1 MKTNTGKKATLVAM
15 ATLAVAGSAFA
26 AQAEEKEST
35 LVNKSEFQPTKI
47 DVTATDVESAKKEVE
62 KVEQQTAQQASVV
75 DSKTTELQNAEG
87 DLKVAEKA
95 KGEAQ
100 LALQKA
106 TPEAIAEAKE
116 NIVGFEKD
124 LERND
129 NDAQGKHAL
138 LEAHNKEVKKQES
151 VVSKAEEKAKEAGE
165 TRDKAKEAVE
175 LVKEDLSSQSVEKAK
190 EEADAATQ
198 NVATAKKAKDEAEKE
213 YKAALESDKK
223 REQAIQDKKAEL
235 VSKEGVAD
243 DAQDLIK
250 KLKQE
255 KSSTLSEQ
263 EQAKSALTKA
273 KNKLDS
279 INSFTISPE
288 YKTYLKQ
295 FATSPSGSQ
304 AYKEALQQLANMN
317 ASLYAANVFKGNPDE
332 DTKMLDLNNLSKDE
346 QETLSLFAADLINQ
360 VREQM
365 GVKKLTVSPG
375 AIKLAGKVAD
385 NYVADN
391 WGWKELTDP
400 DKGHNNTA
408 INKAAKEEG
417 LEYAPGN
424 DFQIYENLYNR
435 KGESNRMSMSSAK
448 RFIFESV
455 RKFLFN
461 GKEWEHAKSVSG
473 VKDRI
478 EYLGIDFSVT
488 PESTNVHA
496 LFVPSVYIKSNSSF
510 DRTVIDNP
518 NTKEA
523 VEKVYKKAEET
534 LDAADLKV
542 AAASS
547 KLVTAEKELKKAQEA
562 VTQAQNE
569 LQNALGVELQGEVKK
584 ANLEA
589 AKQAYK
595 DAEKAKEAAELKV
608 ANFKAYVEK
617 KEAELAKLEQELAS
631 LSKEAELANTSVDNE
646 KAKLK
651 ELQEK
656 ANKVAEELK
665 DLTTEKATVA
675 EKLAAAKETLKKY
688 ESAPE
693 DYRKANEKLAENHGK
708 VAQLK
713 NELEK
718 EVEAL
723 NTLNTLLG
731 EKKALYAELKAQFDI
746 QNITNQ
752 LNQVQTSHYP
762 DINTFNT
769 FNTKNEAPKT
779 EAPKAVEKGTVKLS
793 VNYADHQSAEPI
805 EKVSKSNTYLPSTG
819 QEDNAYLLFAGLM
832 ILGAYV
838 YRLKPAKKGEQ

>member
-1 MKTNTGKKATLVAM
+1 MKTNTGKKVSLFAV
-15 ATLAVAGSAFA
+15 ATLALAGSAFA
-26 AQAEEKEST
+26 VKAEEQEST
-35 LVNKSEFQPTKI
+35 LVNKSEFQPTKA
-47 DVTATDVESAKKEVE
+47 DVTATDVEAAKNEVE
-62 KVEQQTAQQASVV
+62 KVGHQTARQASVV
-75 DSKTTELQNAEG
+75 EGKTAELQSAEE
-87 DLKVAEKA
+87 DLKVTEKA
-95 KGEAQ
+95 KDEAQ
-100 LALQKA
+100 MALKKA
-106 TPEAIAEAKE
+106 TPKAIAETKKT
-116 NIVGFEKD
+116 IVGLEKD

-129 NDAQGKHAL
+129 NDAQGKQAL
-138 LEAHNKEVKKQES
+138 LEAHNKDIKEQEAT
-151 VVSKAEEKAKEAGE
+151 VSKAEEKAQEAGK

-175 LVKEDLSSQSVEKAK
+175 LVKKDLNNQSIEKAK
-190 EEADAATQ
+190 EDADVATQ
-198 NVATAKKAKDEAEKE
+198 NVGTAQKALYEAKKE
-213 YKAALESDKK
+213 YNAALESDKK
-223 REQAIQDKKAEL
+223 REEHIQEKKAEL
-235 VSKEGVAD
+235 VSKEGNAD
-243 DAQDLIK
+243 NAQSLVE
-250 KLKQE
+250 KLKQD
-255 KSSTLSEQ
+255 KSSALSEQ
-263 EQAKSALTKA
+263 KQAKSALAKA
-273 KNKLDS
+273 QNKLDS

-295 FATSPSGSQ
+295 YATSPSGSQ
-304 AYKEALQQLANMN
+304 ASKEALQQLANMN

-375 AIKLAGKVAD
+375 AVKLAGKVAD

-417 LEYAPGN
+417 LEYAPAN

-448 RFIFESV
+448 QFIFESV

-488 PESTNVHA
+488 PESTNLHA
-496 LFVPSVYIKSNSSF
+496 LFVPTIYIKSNSSF

-518 NTKEA
+518 NAKGA
-523 VEKVYKKAEET
+523 VEKVYKEAEET
-534 LDAADLKV
+534 LKAANLKV
-542 AAASS
+542 TEASS
-547 KLVTAEKELKKAQEA
+547 KLDTAEKELKKAQEA
-562 VTQAQNE
+562 VAQAQNE

-595 DAEKAKEAAELKV
+595 EAEKAKEDAELKV

-617 KEAELAKLEQELAS
+617 KKVELAKLEQELEA
-631 LSKEAELANTSVDNE
+631 LSKEADKDNASVDNE
-646 KAKLK
+646 KAKLE

-665 DLTTEKATVA
+665 DLAAEKATIV
-675 EKLAAAKETLKKY
+675 EKVAAAKETLKKY

-693 DYRKANEKLAENHGK
+693 DYRKASEQLVEIQGK
-708 VAQLK
+708 VEQLK

-731 EKKALYAELKAQFDI
+731 EKKALYAELKAQFDM

-752 LNQVQTSHYP
+752 LNQAQTGYYP
-762 DINTFNT
+762 GISTFNT
-769 FNTKNEAPKT
+769 NNEEPKT
-779 EAPKAVEKGTVKLS
+779 ELAKAVEKGTVKLS
-793 VNYADHQSAEPI
+793 VNYAGHQSTEPI
-805 EKVSKSNTYLPSTG
+805 EKVSKANTYLPSTG
-819 QEDNAYLLFAGLM
+819 QVENAYLLFAGLM
-832 ILGAYV
+832 ILGAFV
-838 YRLKPAKKGEQ
+838 YKLKPAKKGEQ

>member
-1 MKTNTGKKATLVAM
+1 MKTNTGKKVSLVAM

-26 AQAEEKEST
+26 VQAEEQEST
-35 LVNKSEFQPTKI
+35 LVDKSEFQSTKA
-47 DVTATDVESAKKEVE
+47 DVTAADVESAKNELD
-62 KVEQQTAQQASVV
+62 KVEQQTTQQASVV
-75 DSKTTELQNAEG
+75 DSKTTELKSAEE
-87 DLKVAEKA
+87 DLKVTEKA
-95 KGEAQ
+95 KDDAQ
-100 LALQKA
+100 MALQKA
-106 TPEAIAEAKE
+106 TPEAIAETKKT
-116 NIVGFEKD
+116 IVGLEKD

-129 NDAQGKHAL
+129 NDAQGKQAL
-138 LEAHNKEVKKQES
+138 LEAHNKDIKEQETT
-151 VVSKAEEKAKEAGE
+151 VSKAEEKAQEAGK

-175 LVKEDLSSQSVEKAK
+175 LVKKGLNSQSIEKAK
-190 EEADAATQ
+190 EDADVATQ
-198 NVATAKKAKDEAEKE
+198 NVDTAQKALSEAKKE

-223 REQAIQDKKAEL
+223 REEHIQEKKAEL
-235 VSKEGVAD
+235 VSKEGNAD
-243 DAQDLIK
+243 NAQSLVE
-250 KLKQE
+250 KLKQD
-255 KSSTLSEQ
+255 KSSALSEQ
-263 EQAKSALTKA
+263 QQAKSALAKA
-273 KNKLDS
+273 QNKLDS

-288 YKTYLKQ
+288 YKAYLKQ
-295 FATSPSGSQ
+295 YATSPAGSQ
-304 AYKEALQQLANMN
+304 ASQEALKQLANMN
-317 ASLYAANVFKGNPDE
+317 ASLYAANSYKGNPDE
-332 DTKMLDLNNLSKDE
+332 DSKMLDLNNLSKDE

-417 LEYAPGN
+417 LEYAPAN

-448 RFIFESV
+448 RFVFESV

-473 VKDRI
+473 IKDRV

-488 PESTNVHA
+488 PESTNLHA

-534 LDAADLKV
+534 LKAADLKV
-542 AAASS
+542 AETSS
-547 KLVTAEKELKKAQEA
+547 KLDTAEKELKKAQEA
-562 VTQAQNE
+562 VEQAQNE

-589 AKQAYK
+589 VKQAYE
-595 DAEKAKEAAELKV
+595 DAKKAKEDADLKV

-617 KEAELAKLEQELAS
+617 EKAELAKLEQELEA
-631 LSKEAELANTSVDNE
+631 LSKEADKANASVGNE
-646 KAKLK
+646 KEKLK
-651 ELQEK
+651 AFLEK

-665 DLTTEKATVA
+665 DLDTEKATTV
-675 EKLAAAKETLKKY
+675 EKLSAAKETLKKY

-693 DYRKANEKLAENHGK
+693 DYRKASEKLVEIQGK

-723 NTLNTLLG
+723 NTLNALLG

-752 LNQVQTSHYP
+752 LNQAQTGHYP
-762 DINTFNT
+762 GINTFNT
-769 FNTKNEAPKT
+769 NNEAPKT

-793 VNYADHQSAEPI
+793 VNYADHQSTESI
-805 EKVSKSNTYLPSTG
+805 EKVSKANTYLPSTG
-819 QEDNAYLLFAGLM
+819 QVENAYLLFAGLM
-832 ILGAYV
+832 ILGALV
-838 YRLKPAKKGEQ
+838 YKLKPAKKGE

>member
-1 MKTNTGKKATLVAM
+1 MNKKVSLVAM
-15 ATLAVAGSAFA
+15 TTLAVAGSAFA
-26 AQAEEKEST
+26 VQAEEQKST
-35 LVNKSEFQPTKI
+35 PVDKSEFQSTKA
-47 DVTATDVESAKKEVE
+47 DVTATDVESAKNELD
-62 KVEQQTAQQASVV
+62 KVEQQTTQQASVV
-75 DSKTTELQNAEG
+75 DSKTTELKSAEE
-87 DLKVAEKA
+87 DLKVSEKA
-95 KGEAQ
+95 KDDAQ
-100 LALQKA
+100 MALQKA
-106 TPEAIAEAKE
+106 TPEAIAETKK
-116 NIVGFEKD
+116 NILGLEKD
-124 LERND
+124 LERNN
-129 NDAQGKHAL
+129 NDAQGKQAL
-138 LEAHNKEVKKQES
+138 LEAHNKDIKEQETT
-151 VVSKAEEKAKEAGE
+151 VSKAEEKAQEAGE

-175 LVKEDLSSQSVEKAK
+175 LVKKDLNSQSIEKAK
-190 EEADAATQ
+190 EDAD
-198 NVATAKKAKDEAEKE
+198 VATLNVNTAKQALSEAEKE
-213 YKAALESDKK
+213 YEAALENDKK
-223 REQAIQDKKAEL
+223 REEHIQEKKAEL
-235 VSKEGVAD
+235 VNKEGAAD
-243 DAQDLIK
+243 NARSLVG
-250 KLKQE
+250 KLKQD
-255 KSSTLSEQ
+255 KSSALSEQ
-263 EQAKSALTKA
+263 EQAKSALAKE

-295 FATSPSGSQ
+295 YATSPSGSQ
-304 AYKEALQQLANMN
+304 ASKEALQQLAKMN
-317 ASLYAANVFKGNPDE
+317 AALYAANSYKGNTDE
-332 DTKMLDLNNLSKDE
+332 DSKMLDLNNLSKDE

-385 NYVADN
+385 NYVSDN

-417 LEYAPGN
+417 LEYAPAN

-435 KGESNRMSMSSAK
+435 KGESNHMSMNSAK

-478 EYLGIDFSVT
+478 EYLGVDFSVT
-488 PESTNVHA
+488 PESTNLHA
-496 LFVPSVYIKSNSSF
+496 LFVPTIYIKSNSSF

-534 LDAADLKV
+534 LKAADLKV
-542 AAASS
+542 TEASS
-547 KLVTAEKELKKAQEA
+547 KLDTAEKELKKAQEA
-562 VTQAQNE
+562 VKQAQNE

-589 AKQAYK
+589 AEQAYK
-595 DAEKAKEAAELKV
+595 DAEKAKEDAELKV
-608 ANFKAYVEK
+608 ANFKAYIQEK
-617 KEAELAKLEQELAS
+617 KAELAKLEQELEA
-631 LSKEAELANTSVDNE
+631 LSKEADKANASVGNE
-646 KAKLK
+646 KGKLK
-651 ELQEK
+651 AFQEK

-665 DLTTEKATVA
+665 DLATEKATTV
-675 EKLAAAKETLKKY
+675 EKLSAAKETLKKY

-693 DYRKANEKLAENHGK
+693 DYRKASEKLVEIQGK
-708 VAQLK
+708 VAKLK

-723 NTLNTLLG
+723 NRLNTLLG

-752 LNQVQTSHYP
+752 LNQAQTGHYP
-762 DINTFNT
+762 GINT

-793 VNYADHQSAEPI
+793 VNYADHQSNESI
-805 EKVSKSNTYLPSTG
+805 EKVSKANTYLPSTG
-819 QEDNAYLLFAGLM
+819 QAENAYLLFAGLI
-832 ILGAYV
+832 ILGAFV
-838 YRLKPAKKGEQ
+838 YKLKPAKKGE

>member
-1 MKTNTGKKATLVAM
+1 MKTNTGKKVSLIAM
-15 ATLAVAGSAFA
+15 ATLAVAGSAYA
-26 AQAEEKEST
+26 VQAEEQEST
-35 LVNKSEFQPTKI
+35 LVDKSEFQSTKA
-47 DVTATDVESAKKEVE
+47 DVTAADVESAKNELD
-62 KVEQQTAQQASVV
+62 KVEQQTAQQSSVV
-75 DSKTTELQNAEG
+75 DSKTTELKSAEKEL
-87 DLKVAEKA
+87 DSTEKA
-95 KGEAQ
+95 KNETQ

-106 TPEAIAEAKE
+106 TPEAIAETKKT
-116 NIVGFEKD
+116 IVGLEKD

-129 NDAQGKHAL
+129 NDAQGKQAL
-138 LEAHNKEVKKQES
+138 LEAHNKDIKEQEAT
-151 VVSKAEEKAKEAGE
+151 VSKAEEKAQEAGE

-175 LVKEDLSSQSVEKAK
+175 LVKKDLSSQSVEKAK
-190 EEADAATQ
+190 EEADTANK
-198 NVATAKKAKDEAEKE
+198 NVGTAQKALSEAEKE

-223 REQAIQDKKAEL
+223 REEDIQDKKAEL
-235 VSKEGVAD
+235 VSKEGIAG
-243 DAQDLIK
+243 DAQNLVE

-255 KSSTLSEQ
+255 KSSTLSKQ
-263 EQAKSALTKA
+263 EQGKSALAKA

-295 FATSPSGSQ
+295 YATSPSGSQ
-304 AYKEALQQLANMN
+304 ASKEALQQLANMN

-375 AIKLAGKVAD
+375 AVKLAGKVAD

-417 LEYAPGN
+417 LEYAPAN

-448 RFIFESV
+448 QFIFESV

-488 PESTNVHA
+488 PESTNLHA
-496 LFVPSVYIKSNSSF
+496 LFVPTIYIKSNSSF

-534 LDAADLKV
+534 LKAADLKV
-542 AAASS
+542 TEASS
-547 KLVTAEKELKKAQEA
+547 KLDTAEKELKKAQEA
-562 VTQAQNE
+562 VKQAQNE

-589 AKQAYK
+589 AEQAYK
-595 DAEKAKEAAELKV
+595 DAEKAKEDAELKV

-617 KEAELAKLEQELAS
+617 KEVELAKSEQKLEA
-631 LSKEAELANTSVDNE
+631 LSKEADKATVSKAEA

-665 DLTTEKATVA
+665 DLTTEKATIV
-675 EKLAAAKETLKKY
+675 EKLSAAKETLKKY

-693 DYRKANEKLAENHGK
+693 DYRKANEKLAETHGK
-708 VAQLK
+708 VALLK

-752 LNQVQTSHYP
+752 LNQAQTGHYP
-762 DINTFNT
+762 GINT

-779 EAPKAVEKGTVKLS
+779 EALKAVEKGTVKLS
-793 VNYADHQSAEPI
+793 VNYANLQSTEPI

-819 QEDNAYLLFAGLM
+819 QVENAYLLFAGLM
-832 ILGAYV
+832 ILGAFV
-838 YRLKPAKKGEQ
+838 YKLKPAKKGEQ

>member
-1 MKTNTGKKATLVAM
+1 MKTNTGKKVSLVAM

-26 AQAEEKEST
+26 VQAEEQEST
-35 LVNKSEFQPTKI
+35 LVDKSEFQSTKA
-47 DVTATDVESAKKEVE
+47 DVTAADVESAKNELD
-62 KVEQQTAQQASVV
+62 KVEQQTAQQSSVV
-75 DSKTTELQNAEG
+75 NSKTTELKSAEEE
-87 DLKVAEKA
+87 LKATEKA
-95 KGEAQ
+95 ENEAQ
-100 LALQKA
+100 MALQKA
-106 TPEAIAEAKE
+106 TPEAIAETKKT
-116 NIVGFEKD
+116 IVGLEKD

-129 NDAQGKHAL
+129 NDAQGKQAL
-138 LEAHNKEVKKQES
+138 LEAHNKDIKEQETT
-151 VVSKAEEKAKEAGE
+151 VSKAEEKAQEAGK

-175 LVKEDLSSQSVEKAK
+175 LVKKDLNSQSIEKAK
-190 EEADAATQ
+190 EDADVATQ
-198 NVATAKKAKDEAEKE
+198 NVDIAQKALSEAKKE

-223 REQAIQDKKAEL
+223 REEHIQEKKAEL
-235 VSKEGVAD
+235 VSKEGNAD
-243 DAQDLIK
+243 NAQSLFE
-250 KLKQE
+250 KLKQD
-255 KSSTLSEQ
+255 KSSALSEQ
-263 EQAKSALTKA
+263 KQAKSALAKA
-273 KNKLDS
+273 QNKLDS

-288 YKTYLKQ
+288 YKAYLKQ
-295 FATSPSGSQ
+295 YATSPAGSQ
-304 AYKEALQQLANMN
+304 ASKEALQQLANMN
-317 ASLYAANVFKGNPDE
+317 ASLYAANSYKGNPDE
-332 DTKMLDLNNLSKDE
+332 DSKMLDLNNLSKDE

-365 GVKKLTVSPG
+365 GVKKLKVSPG

-417 LEYAPGN
+417 LEYAPAN

-435 KGESNRMSMSSAK
+435 KGESNRMSMNSAK

-488 PESTNVHA
+488 PESTNLHA
-496 LFVPSVYIKSNSSF
+496 LFVPTIYIKPNSSF

-523 VEKVYKKAEET
+523 AEKAYKKAEET
-534 LDAADLKV
+534 LKAADLKV
-542 AAASS
+542 TEASS
-547 KLVTAEKELKKAQEA
+547 KLGTAEKELKKAQEA
-562 VTQAQNE
+562 VKQAQNE

-589 AKQAYK
+589 AKQAYE
-595 DAEKAKEAAELKV
+595 DAEKAKEDAELKV
-608 ANFKAYVEK
+608 ANFKSYVEK
-617 KEAELAKLEQELAS
+617 KEVELAKLEQELEA
-631 LSKEAELANTSVDNE
+631 LSKEADKANASVDNE

-665 DLTTEKATVA
+665 DLATEKATIV

-693 DYRKANEKLAENHGK
+693 DYRKASEKLAENHGK
-708 VAQLK
+708 VAKLK

-752 LNQVQTSHYP
+752 LNQAQTGHYP
-762 DINTFNT
+762 GSNT

-779 EAPKAVEKGTVKLS
+779 EALKAVEKGTVKLS
-793 VNYADHQSAEPI
+793 VNYANLQSTEPI
-805 EKVSKSNTYLPSTG
+805 EKVSKANTYLPSTG
-819 QEDNAYLLFAGLM
+819 QVENAYLLFAGLM
-832 ILGAYV
+832 ILGAFV
-838 YRLKPAKKGEQ
+838 YKLKPAKKGEQ

>member
-1 MKTNTGKKATLVAM
+1 MKTNTGKKVSLVAM

-26 AQAEEKEST
+26 VQAEEQEST
-35 LVNKSEFQPTKI
+35 LVDKSEFQSTKA
-47 DVTATDVESAKKEVE
+47 DVTATDVESAKNELD
-62 KVEQQTAQQASVV
+62 KVEQQATQQASVV
-75 DSKTTELQNAEG
+75 DSKTTELKSAEE
-87 DLKVAEKA
+87 DLKVSEKA
-95 KGEAQ
+95 KDDAQ
-100 LALQKA
+100 MALHKA
-106 TPEAIAEAKE
+106 TPEAIAETKKT
-116 NIVGFEKD
+116 IVGLEKD

-129 NDAQGKHAL
+129 NDAQGKQAL
-138 LEAHNKEVKKQES
+138 LEAHNKDIKEQETT
-151 VVSKAEEKAKEAGE
+151 VSKAEEKAQEAGK

-175 LVKEDLSSQSVEKAK
+175 LVKKDLNSQSIEKAK
-190 EEADAATQ
+190 EDADVATQ
-198 NVATAKKAKDEAEKE
+198 NVDTAQKALSEAKKE

-223 REQAIQDKKAEL
+223 REEHIQEKKAEL
-235 VSKEGVAD
+235 VSKEGNAD
-243 DAQDLIK
+243 NAQSLVE
-250 KLKQE
+250 KLKQD
-255 KSSTLSEQ
+255 KSSALSEQ
-263 EQAKSALTKA
+263 QQAKSALAKA
-273 KNKLDS
+273 QNKLDS

-288 YKTYLKQ
+288 YKAYLKQ
-295 FATSPSGSQ
+295 YATSPAGSQ
-304 AYKEALQQLANMN
+304 ASKEALQQLANMN
-317 ASLYAANVFKGNPDE
+317 ASLYAANSYKGNPDE
-332 DTKMLDLNNLSKDE
+332 DSKMLDLNNLSKDE

-365 GVKKLTVSPG
+365 GVKKLKVSPG

-417 LEYAPGN
+417 LEYAPAN

-435 KGESNRMSMSSAK
+435 KGESNRMSMNSAK

-488 PESTNVHA
+488 PESTNLHA
-496 LFVPSVYIKSNSSF
+496 LFVPTIYIKPNSSF

-523 VEKVYKKAEET
+523 AEKAYKKAEET
-534 LDAADLKV
+534 LKAADLKV
-542 AAASS
+542 TEASS
-547 KLVTAEKELKKAQEA
+547 KLGTAEKELKKAQEA
-562 VTQAQNE
+562 VKQAQNE

-589 AKQAYK
+589 AKQAYE
-595 DAEKAKEAAELKV
+595 DAEKAKEDAELKV

-617 KEAELAKLEQELAS
+617 KEVELAKSEQELEA
-631 LSKEAELANTSVDNE
+631 LSKEADKANASVDNE

-656 ANKVAEELK
+656 PNKVAEELK
-665 DLTTEKATVA
+665 DLATEKATTV
-675 EKLAAAKETLKKY
+675 EKLSAAKETLKKY

-693 DYRKANEKLAENHGK
+693 DYRKASEKLVEIQGK

-723 NTLNTLLG
+723 NTLNALLG
-731 EKKALYAELKAQFDI
+731 EKKALYAELKAQIDM

-752 LNQVQTSHYP
+752 LNQAQTVHYP
-762 DINTFNT
+762 VISTFNT
-769 FNTKNEAPKT
+769 NNEGPKT
-779 EAPKAVEKGTVKLS
+779 ELAKAVEKGTVKLS
-793 VNYADHQSAEPI
+793 VNYASHQSTEPI
-805 EKVSKSNTYLPSTG
+805 EKMSKANTYLPSTG
-819 QEDNAYLLFAGLM
+819 QVENAYLLFVGLM
-832 ILGAYV
+832 ILGALV
-838 YRLKPAKKGEQ
+838 YKLKPAKKGE

>member
-1 MKTNTGKKATLVAM
+1 MKTNTGKKVSLVAM

-26 AQAEEKEST
+26 VQAEEQEST
-35 LVNKSEFQPTKI
+35 LVDKSEFQSTKAA
-47 DVTATDVESAKKEVE
+47 VTSADVESAKNELD

-75 DSKTTELQNAEG
+75 DSKTTELKSAEE
-87 DLKVAEKA
+87 DLNVTEKA
-95 KGEAQ
+95 KDNAQ
-100 LALQKA
+100 MALQKA
-106 TPEAIAEAKE
+106 TPEAIAETKKT
-116 NIVGFEKD
+116 IVGLEKD

-129 NDAQGKHAL
+129 NDAQGKQAL
-138 LEAHNKEVKKQES
+138 LEAHNKDIKEQETT
-151 VVSKAEEKAKEAGE
+151 VSKAEEKAQEAGK

-175 LVKEDLSSQSVEKAK
+175 LVKKDLNSQSIEKAK
-190 EEADAATQ
+190 EDADVATQ
-198 NVATAKKAKDEAEKE
+198 NVDTAQKALSEAKKE

-223 REQAIQDKKAEL
+223 REEHIQEKKAEL
-235 VSKEGVAD
+235 VSKEGNAD
-243 DAQDLIK
+243 NAQSLVE
-250 KLKQE
+250 KLKQD
-255 KSSTLSEQ
+255 KSSALSKQ
-263 EQAKSALTKA
+263 QQAKSALAKA
-273 KNKLDS
+273 QNKLDS

-288 YKTYLKQ
+288 YKAYLKQ
-295 FATSPSGSQ
+295 YATSPAGSQ
-304 AYKEALQQLANMN
+304 ASKEALEQLANMN
-317 ASLYAANVFKGNPDE
+317 ASLYAANSYKGNPDE
-332 DTKMLDLNNLSKDE
+332 DSKMLDLNNLSKDE

-365 GVKKLTVSPG
+365 GVKKLAVSPG

-385 NYVADN
+385 NYVSDN

-417 LEYAPGN
+417 LEYAPAN

-435 KGESNRMSMSSAK
+435 KGESNRMSMNSAK

-478 EYLGIDFSVT
+478 EYLGVDFSVT
-488 PESTNVHA
+488 PESTNLHA
-496 LFVPSVYIKSNSSF
+496 LFVPTIYIKSNSSF
-510 DRTVIDNP
+510 DRTVINNP

-534 LDAADLKV
+534 LKDADLKV
-542 AAASS
+542 TEASS
-547 KLVTAEKELKKAQEA
+547 KLDTAEKELKKAQEA
-562 VTQAQNE
+562 VKQAQNE

-589 AKQAYK
+589 AEQAYK
-595 DAEKAKEAAELKV
+595 DAEKAKEDAELKV
-608 ANFKAYVEK
+608 ANFKTYIEK
-617 KEAELAKLEQELAS
+617 KKGELAKLEQELEA
-631 LSKEAELANTSVDNE
+631 LSKEADKTNASVDNE

-651 ELQEK
+651 DFQEK

-665 DLTTEKATVA
+665 DLVAEKATTV
-675 EKLAAAKETLKKY
+675 EKLSAAKETLKKY

-693 DYRKANEKLAENHGK
+693 DYRKASEKLAENNGK
-708 VAQLK
+708 VAKLK

-723 NTLNTLLG
+723 NKLNTLLG

-752 LNQVQTSHYP
+752 LNQAQTGHYLG
-762 DINTFNT
+762 INT

-793 VNYADHQSAEPI
+793 VNYVDHQSTESI
-805 EKVSKSNTYLPSTG
+805 EKVSKANTYLPSTG
-819 QEDNAYLLFAGLM
+819 QVENAYLLFAGLM
-832 ILGAYV
+832 ILGAVV

>member
-1 MKTNTGKKATLVAM
+1 MKTNTGKKVSLVAM

-26 AQAEEKEST
+26 VQAEEQEST
-35 LVNKSEFQPTKI
+35 LVDKSEFQSTKA
-47 DVTATDVESAKKEVE
+47 DVTATDVESAKNEFD
-62 KVEQQTAQQASVV
+62 KVEQQTTQQASVV
-75 DSKTTELQNAEG
+75 DSKTTELKSAEE
-87 DLKVAEKA
+87 DLKVSEKA
-95 KGEAQ
+95 KDDAQ
-100 LALQKA
+100 MALQKA
-106 TPEAIAEAKE
+106 TPEAIAETKK
-116 NIVGFEKD
+116 NILGLEKD
-124 LERND
+124 LERNN
-129 NDAQGKHAL
+129 NDAQGEQAL
-138 LEAHNKEVKKQES
+138 LEAHNKDIKEQETT
-151 VVSKAEEKAKEAGE
+151 VSKAEEKAQEAGE

-175 LVKEDLSSQSVEKAK
+175 LVKKDLNSQSIEKAK
-190 EEADAATQ
+190 EDAD
-198 NVATAKKAKDEAEKE
+198 VATLNVNTAKQALSEAEKE
-213 YKAALESDKK
+213 YEAALENDKK
-223 REQAIQDKKAEL
+223 REEHIQEKKAEL
-235 VSKEGVAD
+235 VNKEGAAD
-243 DAQDLIK
+243 NARSLVG
-250 KLKQE
+250 KLKQD
-255 KSSTLSEQ
+255 KSSALSEQ
-263 EQAKSALTKA
+263 EQAKSALAKE

-295 FATSPSGSQ
+295 YATSPSGSQ
-304 AYKEALQQLANMN
+304 ASKEALQQLAKMN
-317 ASLYAANVFKGNPDE
+317 AALYAANSYKGNTDE
-332 DTKMLDLNNLSKDE
+332 DSKMLDLNNLSKDE

-385 NYVADN
+385 NYVSDN

-417 LEYAPGN
+417 LEYAPAN

-435 KGESNRMSMSSAK
+435 KGESNHMSMNSAK

-478 EYLGIDFSVT
+478 EYLGVDFSVT
-488 PESTNVHA
+488 PESTNLHA
-496 LFVPSVYIKSNSSF
+496 LFVPTIYIKSNSSF

-534 LDAADLKV
+534 LKAADLKV
-542 AAASS
+542 TEASS
-547 KLVTAEKELKKAQEA
+547 KLDTAEKELKKAQEA
-562 VTQAQNE
+562 VKQAQNE
-569 LQNALGVELQGEVKK
+569 LQNVLGVELQGEVKK

-589 AKQAYK
+589 AEQAYK
-595 DAEKAKEAAELKV
+595 DAEKAKEDAELKV
-608 ANFKAYVEK
+608 ANFKAYIQEK
-617 KEAELAKLEQELAS
+617 KAELAKLEQELEA
-631 LSKEAELANTSVDNE
+631 LSKEADKANASVGNE
-646 KAKLK
+646 KGKLK
-651 ELQEK
+651 AFQEK

-665 DLTTEKATVA
+665 DLATEKATTV
-675 EKLAAAKETLKKY
+675 EKLSAAKETLKKY

-693 DYRKANEKLAENHGK
+693 DYRKASEKLVEIQGK
-708 VAQLK
+708 VAKLK
-713 NELEK
+713 NELKK

-723 NTLNTLLG
+723 NRLNNLLG

-752 LNQVQTSHYP
+752 LNQAQTGHYP
-762 DINTFNT
+762 GINT

-793 VNYADHQSAEPI
+793 VNYADHQSTESI
-805 EKVSKSNTYLPSTG
+805 EKVSKANTYLPSTG
-819 QEDNAYLLFAGLM
+819 QAENAYLLFAGLI
-832 ILGAYV
+832 ILGAFV
-838 YRLKPAKKGEQ
+838 YKLKPAKKGE

>member
-1 MKTNTGKKATLVAM
+1 MKTNTGKKVSLVAM

-26 AQAEEKEST
+26 VQAEEQEST
-35 LVNKSEFQPTKI
+35 LVDKSEFQSTKA
-47 DVTATDVESAKKEVE
+47 DVTATDVESAKNELD
-62 KVEQQTAQQASVV
+62 KVEQQTTQQASVV
-75 DSKTTELQNAEG
+75 DSKTTELKSAEE
-87 DLKVAEKA
+87 DSKVSEKA
-95 KGEAQ
+95 KDDAQ
-100 LALQKA
+100 MALQKA
-106 TPEAIAEAKE
+106 TPEAIAETKKT
-116 NIVGFEKD
+116 IVGLEKD
-124 LERND
+124 LERNN
-129 NDAQGKHAL
+129 NDAQGKQAL
-138 LEAHNKEVKKQES
+138 LEAHNKDIKEQETT
-151 VVSKAEEKAKEAGE
+151 VSKSEEKAQEAGK

-175 LVKEDLSSQSVEKAK
+175 LFKKDLNSQSIKKAK
-190 EEADAATQ
+190 EEADVATQ
-198 NVATAKKAKDEAEKE
+198 NVNTAKQALSEAEKE
-213 YKAALESDKK
+213 YEAALENDKK
-223 REQAIQDKKAEL
+223 REEHIQEKKDEL
-235 VSKEGVAD
+235 ISKEGIAD
-243 DAQDLIK
+243 NAQSLVG
-250 KLKQE
+250 KLKQD
-255 KSSTLSEQ
+255 KSSALSKQ
-263 EQAKSALTKA
+263 EQAKSALAKE

-295 FATSPSGSQ
+295 YATSPSGSQ
-304 AYKEALQQLANMN
+304 ASKEALQQLANMN

-332 DTKMLDLNNLSKDE
+332 DSKMLDLNKLSKDE

-391 WGWKELTDP
+391 WGWKELSDP

-417 LEYAPGN
+417 LEYAPAN

-435 KGESNRMSMSSAK
+435 KGESNRMSMNSAK

-478 EYLGIDFSVT
+478 EYLGLDFSVT
-488 PESTNVHA
+488 PESTNLHA
-496 LFVPSVYIKSNSSF
+496 LFVPSIYIKSNSSF

-518 NTKEA
+518 NSKEA

-534 LDAADLKV
+534 LKAADLKV
-542 AAASS
+542 TEASS
-547 KLVTAEKELKKAQEA
+547 KLDTAEKELKKAQEA
-562 VTQAQNE
+562 VKQAQNE

-589 AKQAYK
+589 AEQAYK
-595 DAEKAKEAAELKV
+595 DAEKAKEDADLKV
-608 ANFKAYVEK
+608 ANFKAYIEK
-617 KEAELAKLEQELAS
+617 KKGELAKLEQELEA
-631 LSKEAELANTSVDNE
+631 LSKEADKTNASVDNE

-651 ELQEK
+651 DFQEK

-665 DLTTEKATVA
+665 DLVAEKATTV
-675 EKLAAAKETLKKY
+675 EKLSAAKETLKKY

-693 DYRKANEKLAENHGK
+693 DYRKASEQLVEIQGK
-708 VAQLK
+708 VEQLK

-752 LNQVQTSHYP
+752 LNQAQTGHYP
-762 DINTFNT
+762 GINT
-769 FNTKNEAPKT
+769 FNTKNEEPKT

-793 VNYADHQSAEPI
+793 VNYADHQSTESI
-805 EKVSKSNTYLPSTG
+805 EKVSKANTYLPSTG
-819 QEDNAYLLFAGLM
+819 QVENAYLLFAGLM
-832 ILGAYV
+832 ILGALV
-838 YRLKPAKKGEQ
+838 YKLKPAKKGE

>member
-1 MKTNTGKKATLVAM
+1 MKTNTGKKVSLVAM

-26 AQAEEKEST
+26 VQAEEQEST
-35 LVNKSEFQPTKI
+35 LVDKSEFQSTKA
-47 DVTATDVESAKKEVE
+47 DVTAADVESAKNELD
-62 KVEQQTAQQASVV
+62 KVEQQTAQQSSVV
-75 DSKTTELQNAEG
+75 NSKTTELKSAEEE
-87 DLKVAEKA
+87 LKATEKA
-95 KGEAQ
+95 ENEAQ
-100 LALQKA
+100 MALQKA
-106 TPEAIAEAKE
+106 TPEAIAETKKT
-116 NIVGFEKD
+116 IVGLEKD

-129 NDAQGKHAL
+129 NDAQGKQAL
-138 LEAHNKEVKKQES
+138 LEAHNKDIKEQETT
-151 VVSKAEEKAKEAGE
+151 VSKAEEKAQEAGK

-175 LVKEDLSSQSVEKAK
+175 LVKKDLNSQSIEKAK
-190 EEADAATQ
+190 EDADVATQ
-198 NVATAKKAKDEAEKE
+198 NVNTAKQALSEAEKE
-213 YKAALESDKK
+213 YEAALENDKK
-223 REQAIQDKKAEL
+223 REEHIQEKKAEL
-235 VSKEGVAD
+235 VSKEGSAD
-243 DAQDLIK
+243 NAQSLVG
-250 KLKQE
+250 KLKQD
-255 KSSTLSEQ
+255 KSSALSKQ
-263 EQAKSALTKA
+263 EQAKSALAKE

-295 FATSPSGSQ
+295 YATSPSGSQ
-304 AYKEALQQLANMN
+304 ASKEALQQLANMN

-332 DTKMLDLNNLSKDE
+332 DSKMLDLNKLSKDE

-417 LEYAPGN
+417 LEYAPAN

-448 RFIFESV
+448 RFVFESV

-473 VKDRI
+473 VKDRV

-488 PESTNVHA
+488 PESTNLHA

-534 LDAADLKV
+534 LKAADLKV
-542 AAASS
+542 AETSS
-547 KLVTAEKELKKAQEA
+547 KLDTAKKELKKAQEA
-562 VTQAQNE
+562 VEQVQNE

-589 AKQAYK
+589 AKQAYE
-595 DAEKAKEAAELKV
+595 DAKKAKEDADLKV
-608 ANFKAYVEK
+608 ANFKAYIEK
-617 KEAELAKLEQELAS
+617 KKGVLAKLEQELEA
-631 LSKEAELANTSVDNE
+631 LSKEADKTNASVDNE
-646 KAKLK
+646 KEKLK
-651 ELQEK
+651 AFQEK
-656 ANKVAEELK
+656 ANKVTEELK
-665 DLTTEKATVA
+665 DLAAEKATIV
-675 EKLAAAKETLKKY
+675 EKLSGAKETLKKY

-693 DYRKANEKLAENHGK
+693 DYRKASEKLVEIQGK
-708 VAQLK
+708 VEQLK

-731 EKKALYAELKAQFDI
+731 EKKALYAELKTQFDM
-746 QNITNQ
+746 QNITSQ
-752 LNQVQTSHYP
+752 LNQAQTGHYP
-762 DINTFNT
+762 GINT
-769 FNTKNEAPKT
+769 FNTKNEEPKT

-793 VNYADHQSAEPI
+793 VNYADHQSTESI
-805 EKVSKSNTYLPSTG
+805 EKVSKANTYLPSTG
-819 QEDNAYLLFAGLM
+819 QVENAYLLFAGLM
-832 ILGAYV
+832 ILGALV
-838 YRLKPAKKGEQ
+838 YKLKPAKKGE

>member
-1 MKTNTGKKATLVAM
+1 MKTNTGKKVSLVAM

-26 AQAEEKEST
+26 VQAEEQEST
-35 LVNKSEFQPTKI
+35 LVDKSEFQSTKA
-47 DVTATDVESAKKEVE
+47 DVTAADVESAKNELD
-62 KVEQQTAQQASVV
+62 KVEQQTAQQSSVV
-75 DSKTTELQNAEG
+75 NSKTTELKSAEEE
-87 DLKVAEKA
+87 LKATEKA
-95 KGEAQ
+95 ENEAQ
-100 LALQKA
+100 MALQKA
-106 TPEAIAEAKE
+106 TPEAIAETKKT
-116 NIVGFEKD
+116 IVGLEKD

-129 NDAQGKHAL
+129 NDAQGKQAL
-138 LEAHNKEVKKQES
+138 LEAHNKDIKEQETT
-151 VVSKAEEKAKEAGE
+151 VSKAEEKAQEAGK

-175 LVKEDLSSQSVEKAK
+175 LVKKDLNSQSIEKAK
-190 EEADAATQ
+190 EDADVATQ
-198 NVATAKKAKDEAEKE
+198 NVNTAKQALSEAEKE
-213 YKAALESDKK
+213 YEAALENDKK
-223 REQAIQDKKAEL
+223 REEHIQEKKAEL
-235 VSKEGVAD
+235 VSKEGSAD
-243 DAQDLIK
+243 NAQSLVG
-250 KLKQE
+250 KLKQD
-255 KSSTLSEQ
+255 KSSALSKQ
-263 EQAKSALTKA
+263 EQAKSALAKE

-279 INSFTISPE
+279 INSFTIFPE

-295 FATSPSGSQ
+295 YATSPSGSQ
-304 AYKEALQQLANMN
+304 ASKEALQQLANMN

-332 DTKMLDLNNLSKDE
+332 DSKMLDLNKLSKDE

-417 LEYAPGN
+417 LEYAPAN

-448 RFIFESV
+448 RFVFESV

-473 VKDRI
+473 VKDRV

-488 PESTNVHA
+488 PESTNLHA

-534 LDAADLKV
+534 LKAADLKV
-542 AAASS
+542 AETSS
-547 KLVTAEKELKKAQEA
+547 KLDTAKKELKKAQEA
-562 VTQAQNE
+562 VEQVQNE

-589 AKQAYK
+589 AKQAYE
-595 DAEKAKEAAELKV
+595 DAKKAKEDADLKV
-608 ANFKAYVEK
+608 ANFKAYIEK
-617 KEAELAKLEQELAS
+617 KKGVLAKLEQELEA
-631 LSKEAELANTSVDNE
+631 LSKEADKTNASVDNE
-646 KAKLK
+646 KEKLK
-651 ELQEK
+651 AFQEK

-665 DLTTEKATVA
+665 DLAAEKATIV
-675 EKLAAAKETLKKY
+675 EKLSGAKETLKKY

-693 DYRKANEKLAENHGK
+693 DYRKASEKLVEIQGK
-708 VAQLK
+708 VEQLK

-731 EKKALYAELKAQFDI
+731 EKKALYAELKTQFDM
-746 QNITNQ
+746 QNITSQ
-752 LNQVQTSHYP
+752 LNQAQTGHYP
-762 DINTFNT
+762 GINT
-769 FNTKNEAPKT
+769 FNTKNEEPKT

-793 VNYADHQSAEPI
+793 VNYADHQSTESI
-805 EKVSKSNTYLPSTG
+805 EKVSKANTYLPSTG
-819 QEDNAYLLFAGLM
+819 QVENAYLLFAGLM
-832 ILGAYV
+832 ILGALV
-838 YRLKPAKKGEQ
+838 YKLKPAKKGE

>member
-1 MKTNTGKKATLVAM
+1 MKTNTGKKVSLVAM

-26 AQAEEKEST
+26 VQAEEQEST
-35 LVNKSEFQPTKI
+35 LVDKSEFQSTKA
-47 DVTATDVESAKKEVE
+47 DVTAADVESAKNELD
-62 KVEQQTAQQASVV
+62 KVEQQTTQQASVV
-75 DSKTTELQNAEG
+75 DSKTTELKSAEE
-87 DLKVAEKA
+87 DLKVTEKA
-95 KGEAQ
+95 KDDAQ
-100 LALQKA
+100 MALQKA
-106 TPEAIAEAKE
+106 TPEAIAETKKT
-116 NIVGFEKD
+116 IVGLEKD

-129 NDAQGKHAL
+129 NDAQGKQAL
-138 LEAHNKEVKKQES
+138 LEAHNKDIKEQETT
-151 VVSKAEEKAKEAGE
+151 VSKAEEKAQEAGK

-175 LVKEDLSSQSVEKAK
+175 LVKKGLNSQSIEKAK
-190 EEADAATQ
+190 EDADVATQ
-198 NVATAKKAKDEAEKE
+198 NVDTAQKALSEAKKE

-223 REQAIQDKKAEL
+223 REEHIQEKKAEL
-235 VSKEGVAD
+235 VSKEGNAD
-243 DAQDLIK
+243 NAQSLVE
-250 KLKQE
+250 KLKQD
-255 KSSTLSEQ
+255 KSSALSEQ
-263 EQAKSALTKA
+263 QQAKSALAKA
-273 KNKLDS
+273 QNKLDS

-288 YKTYLKQ
+288 YKAYLKQ
-295 FATSPSGSQ
+295 YATSPAGSQ
-304 AYKEALQQLANMN
+304 ASKEALQQLANMN
-317 ASLYAANVFKGNPDE
+317 ASLYAANSYKGNPDE
-332 DTKMLDLNNLSKDE
+332 DSKMLDLNNLSKDE

-417 LEYAPGN
+417 LEYAPAN

-448 RFIFESV
+448 RFVFESV

-473 VKDRI
+473 IKDRV

-488 PESTNVHA
+488 PESTNLHA

-534 LDAADLKV
+534 LKAADLKV
-542 AAASS
+542 AETSS
-547 KLVTAEKELKKAQEA
+547 KLDTAEKELKKAQEA
-562 VTQAQNE
+562 VEQAQNE

-589 AKQAYK
+589 VKQAYE
-595 DAEKAKEAAELKV
+595 DAKKAKEDADLKV

-617 KEAELAKLEQELAS
+617 EKAELAKLEQELEA
-631 LSKEAELANTSVDNE
+631 LSKEADKANASVGNE
-646 KAKLK
+646 KEKLK
-651 ELQEK
+651 AFLEK

-665 DLTTEKATVA
+665 DLDTEKATTV
-675 EKLAAAKETLKKY
+675 EKLSAAKETLKKY

-693 DYRKANEKLAENHGK
+693 DYRKASEKLVEIQGK

-723 NTLNTLLG
+723 NTLNALLG

-752 LNQVQTSHYP
+752 LNQAQTGHYP
-762 DINTFNT
+762 GINTFNT
-769 FNTKNEAPKT
+769 NNEAPKT

-793 VNYADHQSAEPI
+793 VNYADHQSTESI
-805 EKVSKSNTYLPSTG
+805 EKVSKANTYLPSTG
-819 QEDNAYLLFAGLM
+819 QVENAYLLFAGLM
-832 ILGAYV
+832 ILGALV
-838 YRLKPAKKGEQ
+838 YKLKPAKKGE